1 MGSDRAR
8 VSYDP
13 SRHWRGVI
21 NQQGRVTLEADW
33 NEAAAIAAE
42 GDRAQ
47 LVDVIGPSGTPDDG
61 YAVIPVTDS
70 GGTATGDLT
79 IQKGT
84 LYVGGER
91 MVLDADLD
99 YAKQPAGDWV
109 DWEGDPLW
117 VAPAAVLQKNQDE
130 AVYLLLRE
138 QEVGAVEDPALLD
151 IALGGPDTSERLR
164 IVQRVVRGATG
175 ATDCAGALG
184 DLETSWAKLGLQFDP
199 ATMRLDSVSSLQVS
213 FEKTSSGPKPCDP
226 VAQGG
231 YLGAENQLIRVQVA
245 SVDGKTGAPTLV
257 WGFDN
262 ASFLY
267 RLDPSLAVDT
277 AGGTTTV
284 KLMEAPVD
292 SYHQPT
298 NGQAVEVLEAAAA
311 LTATDYVAATT
322 GIVTTVT
329 TAYNPDTQELV
340 IGAALATPATDSPLL
355 FLRVWQDTIAYK
367 TGPVSLGDTGLQ
379 VTLTSSTGVFHVGDY
394 WTFAARPGTPT
405 EVSPVYPQR
414 ILDAPQPP
422 DGPRLWACQLA
433 VVAWSGGT
441 PTVSDCRHHF
451 PNLTSLT
458 QTECC
463 CVDVSVDDVDGGA
476 TLQALID
483 KYASQ
488 GPTTICLQSGTYTL
502 PAPLVISAGYS
513 NLTIQG
519 CGNGAVVL
527 KAAEGPPETFLLGLI
542 LLDKPVEFALRGID
556 FAVPLVKFAFGAKTV
571 AGVPEERQPLLSAY
585 GKELAVSIGVY
596 VAGGIDVTI
605 EDCTFLFAS
614 NGKLN
619 VFGAG
624 VFATRAVRG
633 IQVVDCTF
641 TAAEAVSVPFSRLAR
656 GSEADPPYQ
665 VRFGYLQVPTRSE
678 EVNYRPIFIE
688 GPPAR
693 VAGAAQ
699 DAPKLEAKR
708 VVAAAARKAAAD
720 EAAAAAAANRIGVPS
735 LRDAVVERNVF
746 DGLTL
751 PVLVLGRIGTARI
764 EDNTVRSCYG
774 GFWLISVGTT
784 LALSMLDRIGSG
796 SNDVYTYLVSSRLT
810 SLADPVLLFASVL
823 GRILPLTPPSSD
835 PTGKVGEISLPDKA
849 GLGTAKEL
857 FGRLYTLSSGA
868 KEVVAGT
875 EKVEEK
881 AVKDVPAAGKV
892 VNELPTQVSGIF
904 ENPRYVAAG
913 DVIPEADPG
922 TALVP
927 RLDVSTN
934 QVDAVIADA
943 DSAAALL
950 VIALDTTKASSLVC
964 TGNRFRSRVVDGATV
979 SLWALVECTFTGNIV
994 SNEIA
999 DAKNDRSIVLE
1010 PEVVG
1015 KVPAVAVT
1023 GNVLVGPV
1031 TLPARP
1037 LAAPFHHWDPLNTV
1051 VDYISP

>member
-33 NEAAAIAAE
+33 NEAGAIAAE
-42 GDRAQ
+42 EDRAQ

-61 YAVIPVTDS
+61 YRVIPVTDS

-99 YAKQPAGDWV
+99 YAKQPTGDWV

-117 VAPAAVLQKNQDE
+117 VDPAAVLQQDQDE

-138 QEVGAVEDPALLD
+138 QEVGAVEDPSLLD

-164 IVQRVVRGATG
+164 IVQRVVRGSTG
-175 ATDCAGALG
+175 STDCSGALG
-184 DLETSWAKLGLQFDP
+184 DLEASWAKLGLEFDP

-213 FEKTSSGPKPCDP
+213 FQQGPTAATPCEP

-231 YLGAENQLIRVQVA
+231 YLGAENQLIRVQVS
-245 SVDGKTGAPTLV
+245 SVDVKTGAPTLV

-262 ASFLY
+262 AYFLY
-267 RLDPSLAVDT
+267 RIAHCAADQ
-277 AGGTTTV
+277 AGGTTT
-284 KLMEAPVD
+284 LTLASAPVD

-298 NGQAVEVLEAAAA
+298 NGQAVEVLEAAAE
-311 LTATDYVAATT
+311 LTASDFVAATT
-322 GIVTTVT
+322 GIVTTVA
-329 TAYNPDTQELV
+329 TAYNPDDQELV
-340 IGAALATPATDSPLL
+340 IATALAAPTTNSPLL
-355 FLRVWQDTIAYK
+355 FLRVWQDTIAY
-367 TGPVSLGDTGLQ
+367 TGAGPVALGDTGLQ
-379 VTLTSSTGVFHVGDY
+379 VTLTSSTGVYHVGDY
-394 WTFAARPGTPT
+394 WMFAARPGTPT
-405 EVSPVYPQR
+405 MVSPVYPER

-451 PNLTSLT
+451 PNLTSLG
-458 QTECC
+458 QTDCC
-463 CVDVSVDDVDGGA
+463 CVDVSADDVDGGA

-483 KYASQ
+483 KYASL

-519 CGNGAVVL
+519 CGNGGVVL
-527 KAAEGPPETFLLGLI
+527 AAAEGPPETFLLGLI
-542 LLDKPVEFALRGID
+542 LLDKPVEFTLRGID
-556 FAVPLVKFAFGAKTV
+556 LAVPLVQFSFGESAV
-571 AGVPEERQPLLSAY
+571 AGVPQERQPLLAAY
-585 GKELAVSIGVY
+585 GKELALSIGVY
-596 VAGGIDVTI
+596 VLGGTDVTI
-605 EDCTFLFAS
+605 EDCTFQFEAS
-614 NGKLN
+614 NKLN

-633 IQVVDCTF
+633 IEVVDCSF
-641 TAAEAVSVPFSRLAR
+641 TAAEAVNLPFSRLAR

-665 VRFGYLQVPTRSE
+665 VRFGYLQVPTRAQDVS
-678 EVNYRPIFIE
+678 YRPIVVE
-688 GPPAR
+688 APAGG
-693 VAGAAQ
+693 VMLAGQ
-699 DAPKLEAKR
+699 GAPKLELKR
-708 VVAAAARKAAAD
+708 NAAAAAKKAAAN
-720 EAAAAAAANRIGVPS
+720 EAAAAAAAKQIGVPS
-735 LRDAVVERNVF
+735 LRDAVIERNVF

-751 PVLVLGRIGTARI
+751 PVLVIGRVGTVRI
-764 EDNTVRSCYG
+764 EENTVRSSYG
-774 GFWLISVGTT
+774 GFWLISAGTT
-784 LALSMLDRIGSG
+784 VALSMFDRVGSG
-796 SNDVYTYLVSSRLT
+796 IGDAYPGLVSSRLT

-823 GRILPLTPPSSD
+823 GRILPLTPPSAD
-835 PTGKVGEISLPDKA
+835 PTSAVGEISVPDA
-849 GLGTAKEL
+849 TGLGNAKEL
-857 FGRLYTLSSGA
+857 FGRLYSLSSGA
-868 KEVVAGT
+868 KAAVT
-875 EKVEEK
+875 ETAKLEEK
-881 AVKDVPAAGKV
+881 AVKDVPVGKAV
-892 VNELPTQVSGIF
+892 SELPPQISGMF
-904 ENPRYVAAG
+904 ENPGYDAVG

-927 RLDVSTN
+927 RLDVSAN
-934 QVDAVIADA
+934 QVDAVVADA
-943 DSAAALL
+943 DTGAGLL
-950 VIALDTTKASSLVC
+950 VIALDTTSASSLVC

-1010 PEVVG
+1010 PELVG

-1023 GNVLVGPV
+1023 GNVLIGPV

-1037 LAAPFHHWDPLNTV
+1037 LAAPFNHWNPLNTV
-1051 VDYISP
+1051 LDYISP